1 MDNKSNSKKEFIIPI
16 KREINK
22 SKNKDNKNEVVNI
35 EMSINLKDPEEFNK
49 NILQLRELIKN
60 IKIK

>member
-1 MDNKSNSKKEFIIPI
+1 MENKSNSKKKFIIPI
-16 KREINK
+16 KREINT
-22 SKNKDNKNEVVNI
+22 SKNKDSKNEVVNI

-60 IKIK
+60 SRIK